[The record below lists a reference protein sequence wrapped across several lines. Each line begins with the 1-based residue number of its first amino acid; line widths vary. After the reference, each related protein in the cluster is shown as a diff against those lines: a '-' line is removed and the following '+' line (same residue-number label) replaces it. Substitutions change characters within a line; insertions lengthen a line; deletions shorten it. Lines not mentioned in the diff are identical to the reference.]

1 MHDTIPHEHAH
12 ASEHAQG
19 HEHENEHSHEHVQSS
34 PNDHAHDAPHA
45 HVHNAPHE
53 HAPEQAPENVDNLI
67 LDIGADTGAL
77 IIHAAANRDQ
87 AEIEISPAGSDQ
99 ARAHNIVRRREAVSG
114 AVYAAVFPALT
125 AGDYVVWRDAAT
137 PAGAVA
143 VHGGRVASFRL
154 DGLHPSSCAVRV
166 AGRPQLHTMVEPT
179 SGGAPDC
186 ARS

>member
-1 MHDTIPHEHAH
+1 MHDTVSVSVPVLVSHEHAH
-12 ASEHAQG
+12 DHDHDQGGPHAHSQDGSHG
-19 HEHENEHSHEHVQSS
+19 HS
-34 PNDHAHDAPHA
+34 HDAPHA
-45 HVHNAPHE
+45 

-77 IIHAAANRDQ
+77 IIHAAADRDQ
-87 AEIEISPAGSDQ
+87 AEIEISPAGSEQ

-137 PAGAVA
+137 PAGTVV

-154 DGLHPSSCAVRV
+154 N
-166 AGRPQLHTMVEPT
+166 
-179 SGGAPDC
+179 
-186 ARS
+186 